1 MKTNRLFCLL
11 ALSTMLFGCN
21 KTSKNNSNNNNNQVI
36 QNAITLNATTISLS
50 EEKTC
55 QLEAT
60 VDPSLEKYLLF
71 WSSEDERV
79 ATVDDNGLVTAVKVG
94 YTIIVAQVGK
104 YFARCAVEVTNYVP
118 MDSLSVSFER
128 TTFILNVNDTYELN
142 PVVKLGN
149 QVIDGYTV
157 TSLISDTNVIS
168 YANNVIT
175 ALQAGNADIL
185 LTYSYLEYSVQQ
197 LLHVAVY

>member
-1 MKTNRLFCLL
+1 MKTNRLLCLL

-21 KTSKNNSNNNNNQVI
+21 KASNNDSNNNNVV
-36 QNAITLNATTISLS
+36 QNAITLNATTISLP
-50 EEKTC
+50 EEKTF

-60 VDPSLEKYLLF
+60 VDPSLERYLLF
-71 WSSEDERV
+71 WSSENENI
-79 ATVDDNGLVTAVKVG
+79 ATVDDNGLVTALKAG

-118 MDSLSVSFER
+118 ADSLSV
-128 TTFILNVNDTYELN
+128 TFDKSTFSLNVDDTYELT

-149 QVIDGYTV
+149 QIIEQYTV
-157 TSLISDTNVIS
+157 TSIISDDEVIS
-168 YANNVIT
+168 YSNGLIT
-175 ALQAGNADIL
+175 ALSAGNADLL

>member
-1 MKTNRLFCLL
+1 MKMNRLFCLL

-36 QNAITLNATTISLS
+36 QNAIALNATTISLS
-50 EEKTC
+50 EEKTF

-71 WSSEDERV
+71 WCSEDERV
-79 ATVDDNGLVTAVKVG
+79 ATVDDNGLVTAIKAG

-118 MDSLSVSFER
+118 MDALSVTFDK
-128 TTFILNVNDTYELN
+128 TTFNLNVDDTYELT
-142 PVVKLGN
+142 PVVKLGSE
-149 QVIDGYTV
+149 VIEQYSV
-157 TSLISDTNVIS
+157 TSLISDDAVIS
-168 YANNVIT
+168 YSEGVIT
-175 ALQAGNADIL
+175 ALSAGDADLL

>member
-1 MKTNRLFCLL
+1 MKTKRLICLL
-11 ALSTMLFGCN
+11 AFATMLFGCN
-21 KTSKNNSNNNNNQVI
+21 KASKNNSNNNNVI
-36 QNAITLNATTISLS
+36 QNAITLNATTISVS
-50 EEKTC
+50 EEKTF

-60 VDPSLEKYLLF
+60 VDPSLERYLLF

-79 ATVDDNGLVTAVKVG
+79 ATVSDDGLVTAIKTG

-104 YFARCAVEVTNYVP
+104 YFARCAVEVTNYEP

-128 TTFILNVNDTYELN
+128 TTFNLNVDDTYELT
-142 PVVKLGN
+142 PVVKLGSE
-149 QVIDGYTV
+149 VIEQYTV
-157 TSLISDTNVIS
+157 ASLISDDEVIS
-168 YANNVIT
+168 YSNGVIT
-175 ALQAGNADIL
+175 ALSAGNADIL

>member
-1 MKTNRLFCLL
+1 MKMKRLFCLL
-11 ALSTMLFGCN
+11 AFATMLFGCN
-21 KTSKNNSNNNNNQVI
+21 KASKNNSDNNNNVI
-36 QNAITLNATTISLS
+36 QNAITLNVNTLSIS
-50 EEKTC
+50 EEKTF
-55 QLEAT
+55 QLTAT
-60 VDPSLEKYLLF
+60 VDPSLQRYLLF
-71 WSSEDERV
+71 WSSEDDRV
-79 ATVDDNGLVTAVKVG
+79 ATVSDNGLVTAVKVG

-128 TTFILNVNDTYELN
+128 TTFSLNVNDTYELN

-149 QVIDGYTV
+149 QVINGYTV
-157 TSLISDTNVIS
+157 TSLINDANVIS